1 MNILVAADDHWS
13 IGYRGNLLVR
23 IPLDHQLFQKETLG
37 KVVVM
42 GRKTLD
48 TLPGGQP
55 LAGRTNLILSRDPQF
70 QVKGAVTA
78 HSMEEALAVLKKYYP
93 GDVYIIGGEEIYRQ
107 FLPYCRTAHVTKI
120 HYTYE
125 ADAHFPDLDADPEWE
140 LEEESEEQTY
150 FDLEYFFKKYRR
162 IT

>member
-70 QVKGAVTA
+70 QVKP
-78 HSMEEALAVLKKYYP
+78 EARWCFPPRA
-93 GDVYIIGGEEIYRQ
+93 
-107 FLPYCRTAHVTKI
+107 AI
-120 HYTYE
+120 HFWKQCT
-125 ADAHFPDLDADPEWE
+125 FPE
-140 LEEESEEQTY
+140 
-150 FDLEYFFKKYRR
+150 
-162 IT
+162 